1 MQTLKAKG
9 LVFFL
14 KESYLMQTRKKNS
27 LTQGLLNILECNAK
41 DSHPLLKIVS
51 SNKESSLESNVVLHI
66 WLSFTYSCV
75 FHLRGTCPFS

>member
-27 LTQGLLNILECNAK
+27 LTQGLLNILECSGKENY
-41 DSHPLLKIVS
+41 PLINIVS
-51 SNKESSLESNVVLHI
+51 SNKESSLESNMVLHI

-75 FHLRGTCPFS
+75 FI